1 MTKII
6 ESLKE
11 IGFNSYEAKV
21 YLALLKKHPATGYE
35 VSKLADVPQSRTYD
49 TLNVL
54 AQKGIVISSQDKPVT
69 YTPVQPK
76 ELTKKYR
83 KKVTQNLDFLEK
95 HLPEIKEQ
103 TQKPITTITDE
114 NNIKSTIVDLIKS
127 AKKEIYIEAWAQD
140 LKLLEKELL
149 DAYNRNVEI
158 RIVSYEK
165 TNLNFGLVYEHPFA
179 KRIETS
185 LQGRMIALV
194 CDKDEAVY
202 GKLFAHNNS
211 EGYIIH
217 TQNEIMTYLIK
228 DYIIHD
234 LILLDIQTTFP
245 KELISEYGA
254 GLKRLHDKMLGPD
267 NIFKIVK

>member
-1 MTKII
+1 MIKII

-21 YLALLKKHPATGYE
+21 YLALLKKYPATGYE
-35 VSKLADVPQSRTYD
+35 ISKLADVPQSRTYD

-54 AQKGIVISSQDKPVT
+54 TQKGIVIASQEKPVT

-83 KKVTQNLDFLEK
+83 KKVTHNLDYLEK

-103 TQKPITTITDE
+103 AHKPIVPITNE
-114 NNIKSTIVDLIKS
+114 ETIKSTIIDLIKS

-140 LKLLEKELL
+140 LKALEKELL
-149 DAYNRNVEI
+149 DAYNKNVEI

-165 TNLNFGLVYEHPFA
+165 TNINFGLVYEHPFA

-185 LQGRMIALV
+185 VQGRMFALV
-194 CDKDEAVY
+194 CDNKDAIY
-202 GKLFAHNNS
+202 GKFSTNND
-211 EGYIIH
+211 GQYIIH

-234 LILLDIQTTFP
+234 LLLLDIQSTFP

-254 GLKRLHDKMLGPD
+254 GLKRLHDKMFGPD